1 MSADPTGAASQ
12 QVRFARSTDGVTIA
26 YAVHG
31 SGPPL
36 VLNSCW
42 LSHLEFDWSSPVWRH
57 YLAELGRVATVVRYD
72 ERGFGMSERDV
83 TDFGLDRR
91 VDDLAAVVEH
101 AGLGRFALM
110 AMAQGGPAA
119 IRYVVEH
126 PGRVTRLVCA
136 DTFAARFLPRSEDNE
151 ALEQAFQSMI
161 AAGWDRSDPT
171 FRRVFTQMMIPGA
184 SEEQMVWLDRLH
196 QTSASARTAV
206 EARRQRSSDD
216 VLDLLPCIR
225 VPTLVTHGQEDRMI
239 RFENGRRLAAD
250 IPGARFL
257 PLDTGNHILLE
268 DEPAWPVFLREV
280 TAFLAE
286 DRGVVARTAEE
297 VHGTHGGHGRHAA
310 VFPDAD
316 DADDAGG
323 AGGPVGPAGARE
335 DPDPD
340 SSSARKREVLHSI
353 SAREREVLHSISAR
367 EREILHSISARKRE
381 VLHSLSAR
389 EREVL
394 DLAAQGLDNH
404 EIAGRLVL
412 SVRTVERHLQNVYLK
427 LGVGGPNARTAAVA
441 RLLSRR

>member
-1 MSADPTGAASQ
+1 MSTDPTGPASQ
-12 QVRFARSTDGVTIA
+12 QVRFARSADGVTIA

-57 YLAELGRVATVVRYD
+57 YLAELGRVATVVRFD
-72 ERGFGMSERDV
+72 ERGHGLSDRDV
-83 TDFGLDRR
+83 TDFSLDRR
-91 VDDLAAVVEH
+91 VQDLEAVVEH
-101 AGLGRFALM
+101 AGLERFALM
-110 AMAQGGPAA
+110 AMAQGGPVS

-151 ALEQAFQSMI
+151 VLEQAFQSMI

-196 QTSASARTAV
+196 QMSASARTAV

-216 VLDLLPCIR
+216 VLDLLPR
-225 VPTLVTHGQEDRMI
+225 VGVPTLVTHARGDRMI

-268 DEPAWPVFLREV
+268 SEPAWPVFLREV
-280 TAFLAE
+280 ATFLAQ
-286 DRGVVARTAEE
+286 DRDVGV
-297 VHGTHGGHGRHAA
+297 
-310 VFPDAD
+310 
-316 DADDAGG
+316 
-323 AGGPVGPAGARE
+323 PAGPWEA
-335 DPDPD
+335 
-340 SSSARKREVLHSI
+340 
-353 SAREREVLHSISAR
+353 
-367 EREILHSISARKRE
+367 
-381 VLHSLSAR
+381 LSAR

-394 DLAAQGLDNH
+394 DLAARGLDNQD
-404 EIAGRLVL
+404 IAGRLVL

-427 LGVGGPNARTAAVA
+427 LGVGGPNARTAAVT
-441 RLLSRR
+441 RWLSRE